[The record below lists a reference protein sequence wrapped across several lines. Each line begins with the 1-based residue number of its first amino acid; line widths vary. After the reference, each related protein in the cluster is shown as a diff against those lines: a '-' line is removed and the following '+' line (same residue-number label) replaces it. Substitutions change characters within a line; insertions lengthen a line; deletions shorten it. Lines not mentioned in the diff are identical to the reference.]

1 MRDKFANVIYKVGL
15 KDKRIC
21 ALVADISP
29 AGSMMDF
36 RKKFP
41 NRFINCG
48 VAEQSMIGI
57 AAGLALRGMR
67 PFCYTIATFSLYRP
81 FEMVRVD
88 VCYQNLPVTIIGM
101 GAGLIYST
109 LGSTHHSFE
118 DISIASALPN
128 MTVLAPCDPLE
139 MEKATL
145 WCAKRNKGP
154 VYMRLGKRGEP
165 NLTEKSKDKFEI
177 GKIRYLIKY
186 NEKKIAII
194 TYGTIMSLAFKV
206 AEKLKKHKINSS
218 IISCHTIKPLDKI
231 GIIQMLKKY
240 DNIVII
246 EEHVPNG
253 GLSSSIKNINN
264 DLDKNRSNII
274 SFTCKDEFIHSY
286 GSYESLLS
294 KHGISESIILKKIL
308 RIKNILK

>member
-1 MRDKFANVIYKVGL
+1 VRNKFANVIYKVGL

-29 AGSMMDF
+29 AGSMTDF

-41 NRFINCG
+41 NRFINTG

-118 DISIASALPN
+118 DISIASSLPN

-139 MEKATL
+139 MEEATL

-165 NLTEKSKDKFEI
+165 NLTEKAKEKFKI
-177 GKIRYLIKY
+177 GKIRYLRKLK
-186 NEKKIAII
+186 EKKIVII
-194 TYGTIMSLAFKV
+194 SYGTIMYLAINV
-206 AEKLKKHKINSS
+206 AEKLKKHNVNAS
-218 IISCHTIKPLDKI
+218 IISCHTIKPLDKK
-231 GIIQMLKKY
+231 GIIKMLREY
-240 DNIVII
+240 ENIIVI
-246 EEHVPNG
+246 EEHVPTG
-253 GLSSSIKNINN
+253 GLNSSIKNINS
-264 DLDKNRSNII
+264 DLNHNKSNVM

-286 GSYESLLS
+286 GSYENLLS
-294 KHGISESIILKKIL
+294 KHGISESKIINKIL
-308 RIKNILK
+308 SIKNITK